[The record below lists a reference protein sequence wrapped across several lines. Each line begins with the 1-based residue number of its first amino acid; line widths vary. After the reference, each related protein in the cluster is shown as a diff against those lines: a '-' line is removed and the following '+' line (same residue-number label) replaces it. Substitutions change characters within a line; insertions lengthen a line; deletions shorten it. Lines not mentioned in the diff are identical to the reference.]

1 MRTWLCDAQ
10 PMELTDGE
18 LRTHVER
25 LNGAPQAGAPLPTG
39 RSMTAA
45 HSENAKAG
53 VGAESMSR

>member
-18 LRTHVER
+18 LHTHVER
-25 LNGAPQAGAPLPTG
+25 LNGAPQAGAPFVTG

-45 HSENAKAG
+45 LTENANSG
-53 VGAESMSR
+53 VGPEPMS